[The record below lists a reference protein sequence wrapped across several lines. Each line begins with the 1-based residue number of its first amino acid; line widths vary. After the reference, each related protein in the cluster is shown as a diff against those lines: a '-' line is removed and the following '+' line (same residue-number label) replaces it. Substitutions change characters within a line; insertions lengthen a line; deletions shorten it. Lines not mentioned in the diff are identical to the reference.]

1 MKTKALIVTVIFL
14 LFCALSAQAQ
24 EDLSGHPGYVDLDRI
39 QIPVDAGN
47 ITEVNLGPELLKMA
61 MKMENGD
68 TGLNDTLDGLFG
80 IRVKSFGLTPELA
93 GQIKPIVDD
102 IQAQLD
108 SEGWKRLV
116 YVKEGEE
123 LVIVSM
129 KYDPADENKVAGMMV
144 IAFEPGDEAT
154 FVNIV
159 GQLDLANMGG
169 LLENVDIDLD
179 DLTGTGSDT
188 HTGSGTN

>member
-1 MKTKALIVTVIFL
+1 MIVAAVL
-14 LFCALSAQAQ
+14 LLLCALSAQAQ
-24 EDLSGHPGYVDLDRI
+24 QDLSGHPGFVDLDRI
-39 QIPVDAGN
+39 RIPVGAAN

-61 MKMENGD
+61 MKMD
-68 TGLNDTLDGLFG
+68 TGEEGLSQALDGLFG
-80 IRVKSFGLTPELA
+80 IRVKSFDLTPELV
-93 GQIKPIVDD
+93 GQIRPIVDD

-108 SEGWKRLV
+108 NDGWKRLV

-129 KYDPADENKVAGMMV
+129 KYDPADEKRVAGMMV

-159 GQLDLANMGG
+159 GSIDLADLGG
-169 LLENVDIDLD
+169 LMDGMEMDVDLD
-179 DLTGTGSDT
+179 SLGDV
-188 HTGSGTN
+188 N